1 MLEKIILGMLSL
13 KELTVYDLKK
23 ALDKSVNHFYTTS
36 YGSIHPALVKLEKNE
51 MVEGC
56 EFTDGG
62 RSKKLYSI
70 TEKGRSDFKQW
81 LSGDIRV
88 SRLKED
94 SLVKLFF
101 FGMLDSESRKSIIE
115 NYLLAIDEAMKG
127 LEQLRD
133 QVRKVEVPDEFRDI
147 ARFQIETLNYGID
160 HSLFMNKWFNDF
172 LKNRTGEEIQN
183 G

>member
-1 MLEKIILGMLSL
+1 MLDKIILGMLSL

-23 ALDKSVNHFYTTS
+23 ALDKSINHFYTTS

-51 MVEGC
+51 MVEIS
-56 EFTDGG
+56 EFVDRG

-70 TEKGRSDFKQW
+70 TEKGKTDFKQW
-81 LSGDIRV
+81 LSGDIHV

-101 FGMLDSESRKSIIE
+101 FGMLDSESRRSIIG
-115 NYLLAIDEAMKG
+115 NYLVAIDDAMKS
-127 LEQLRD
+127 LQQLRE
-133 QVRKVEVPDEFRDI
+133 QVQKVEVPDEFSNI

-160 HSLFMNKWFNDF
+160 HSIFMNNWFNDF
-172 LKNRTGEEIQN
+172 LKNRTDEEIIK
-183 G
+183 